1 MNISIDPGTRMKDL
15 SVAEMQMIEIIK
27 AVSFDASIIIMD
39 EPTSAI
45 TDTEVEELFR
55 IITKLKEQGKTIIY
69 ISHKMDEIF
78 RIADDIIVL
87 RDGHFICQEK
97 AEDLT
102 EDQLIAAMVGRT
114 VEDIYPKLECR
125 PGGVYLEVKN
135 ATVRNKFENVSFQV
149 RRGEILGIAGL
160 MGAGR
165 TELAEAIFG
174 MVPLDGGEILIE
186 GKKVHIRSEGDAI
199 RRGIALV
206 SEDRKALGLN
216 LNASVKENI
225 SIVHLND
232 YCAGNI
238 FLRLQKERKA
248 AEKIAGEFQV
258 KCPSLDVKVETLS
271 GGNQQKVV
279 LAKWML
285 GDPEL
290 VIFDEPT
297 RGIDVAAKAEIHKM
311 MSEFAAKNKAV
322 IMISS
327 EMPEIIGMSD
337 RAIVLHDGKLTGELK
352 RDEFSQER
360 IMNLAIGRKVED
372 TK

>member
-1 MNISIDPGTRMKDL
+1 MPGEWDFQLIRQELNPVPLMTVAESIFMGREISGKLKCFVNFDKEQNKKAKALLDSMNISIDPGTRMKDL

-125 PGGVYLEVKN
+125 PGGVYLEVEN

-186 GKKVHIRSEGDAI
+186 GKNCHIRSEGDAI

-258 KCPSLDVKVETLS
+258 KCPSLE
-271 GGNQQKVV
+271 
-279 LAKWML
+279 
-285 GDPEL
+285 
-290 VIFDEPT
+290 
-297 RGIDVAAKAEIHKM
+297 
-311 MSEFAAKNKAV
+311 
-322 IMISS
+322 
-327 EMPEIIGMSD
+327 
-337 RAIVLHDGKLTGELK
+337 
-352 RDEFSQER
+352 
-360 IMNLAIGRKVED
+360 
-372 TK
+372 

>member
-149 RRGEILGIAGL
+149 RRGEILG
-160 MGAGR
+160 
-165 TELAEAIFG
+165 
-174 MVPLDGGEILIE
+174 
-186 GKKVHIRSEGDAI
+186 
-199 RRGIALV
+199 
-206 SEDRKALGLN
+206 
-216 LNASVKENI
+216 
-225 SIVHLND
+225 
-232 YCAGNI
+232 
-238 FLRLQKERKA
+238 LQ
-248 AEKIAGEFQV
+248 V
-258 KCPSLDVKVETLS
+258 
-271 GGNQQKVV
+271 
-279 LAKWML
+279 
-285 GDPEL
+285 
-290 VIFDEPT
+290 
-297 RGIDVAAKAEIHKM
+297 
-311 MSEFAAKNKAV
+311 
-322 IMISS
+322 
-327 EMPEIIGMSD
+327 
-337 RAIVLHDGKLTGELK
+337 
-352 RDEFSQER
+352 
-360 IMNLAIGRKVED
+360 
-372 TK
+372 